1 MSVKEIKL
9 IQNCCVLWSHVLV
22 VLEID
27 RPAEEMAKKAI
38 LAERG
43 MRQTLP
49 AVDAFSEWVAE
60 HQ

>member
-49 AVDAFSEWVAE
+49 AVDAFSG
-60 HQ
+60 